1 MGDSKERRAIAQD
14 KFVGRFTVENTKLSC
29 YDPIERQP
37 LKLFEMKTAKKKHS
51 IPEDEVQSF
60 TDIFVLCNEKKL
72 DFLKM
77 MNYCVTSKRP
87 YIDDAFKQ

>member
-1 MGDSKERRAIAQD
+1 
-14 KFVGRFTVENTKLSC
+14 
-29 YDPIERQP
+29 
-37 LKLFEMKTAKKKHS
+37 MKTAKKKHS

-60 TDIFVLCNEKKL
+60 SDIFVLYNNKKL

-77 MNYCVTSKRP
+77 MNYCVTSKGP